1 MTASIGTPA
10 YAISSV
16 TMTEAAQA
24 VPLAPSVSTQYRDHG
39 LVLDLISDTSLVDI
53 DVLNDVLNTATL
65 REASLIDV
73 LYEGG
78 FIAYADMRAIV
89 TAYDAV
95 TQGFLYQPWAKQ
107 ALHNALA
114 QFIPFDDMLLSMGL
128 HPTNAFSDS
137 FITELII
144 TSQLLTGPQMERAR
158 LLSLSRGLTIG
169 QSLVQLGLINIA
181 TYKLLLDGTAR
192 YRNGHLSQSQLREM
206 VNNTFAGINASGM
219 WHKLSQTVHGYG
231 VYIKNVEV
239 LEALD
244 LLVEAELLTEIDVLG
259 TIETALERSMPF
271 EQVAGECLL
280 INPAVFNLAL
290 KLQKRVSLGETA
302 ANSACQILRERYH
315 LLQGA

>member
-1 MTASIGTPA
+1 MTVSTGTPA

-16 TMTEAAQA
+16 TMTESAQA
-24 VPLAPSVSTQYRDHG
+24 APLPRSQYLDHS

-53 DVLNDVLNTATL
+53 DVLNDVFNTATL

-114 QFIPFDDMLLSMGL
+114 QFIPFDDMLLTMGL

-144 TSQLLTGPQMERAR
+144 SLAAAQR
-158 LLSLSRGLTIG
+158 LADGAGAFALAFSRSHSWSIPCP
-169 QSLVQLGLINIA
+169 VP
-181 TYKLLLDGTAR
+181 
-192 YRNGHLSQSQLREM
+192 
-206 VNNTFAGINASGM
+206 V
-219 WHKLSQTVHGYG
+219 
-231 VYIKNVEV
+231 
-239 LEALD
+239 
-244 LLVEAELLTEIDVLG
+244 
-259 TIETALERSMPF
+259 
-271 EQVAGECLL
+271 
-280 INPAVFNLAL
+280 
-290 KLQKRVSLGETA
+290 
-302 ANSACQILRERYH
+302 
-315 LLQGA
+315 